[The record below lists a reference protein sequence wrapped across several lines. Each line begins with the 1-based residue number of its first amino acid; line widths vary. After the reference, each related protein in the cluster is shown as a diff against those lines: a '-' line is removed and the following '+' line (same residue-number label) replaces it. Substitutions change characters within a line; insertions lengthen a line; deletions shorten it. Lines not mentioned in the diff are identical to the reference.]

1 MGDEHPHMTFEIVF
15 VLGLTLA
22 ALVLFAMDR
31 LRLDQVAMSVPVVL
45 LLSGILTPAEAVSGL
60 SSRATVTVGSML
72 VLGLGLRKTGLVSAI
87 GAWARTA
94 PLGGKYSRMFALCL
108 VCALLSP
115 FLMTTAVVMVFL
127 PVFVALADQAEEPA
141 SRYLMPLSFVSI
153 LGGTVTLMGTSTNL
167 VVHGEAMRRGFDEL
181 HMFSITPLG
190 LICLAVGLL
199 YLFTAGRVL
208 LPRRVR
214 APDLS
219 SKYDIRR
226 FVTELHVPED
236 SPANGRSLA
245 ELKWGERYGVTVL
258 DIERGEQEITAP
270 HGDRHIRPGDVLYV
284 QGSAERLL
292 ELARRQRLETPRE
305 RKEQGLD
312 LAGGS
317 GRLVEVLVAPGS
329 SLVSRT
335 LRDLNFAQRYDAA
348 VLAIQHHGVT
358 VTERLA
364 EVSFRVGDLL
374 LVHGTANALGRLV
387 EDPGFVPVGEV
398 KAQTGR
404 RPRAGVAAAIMV
416 GVVLSAS
423 LGVLDIMTAALS
435 GVGLM
440 VFTRCVRVE
449 EIYAEMEWMVLFVL
463 AGLIPLGVALET
475 TGAAELLARGVV
487 AATAPLG
494 ASGLVAAFYLV
505 TVLMTAIVSNAAT
518 AVMLTPV
525 AILAATQAGVN
536 PYALLIAVMFG
547 ASASF
552 VTPFGYQ
559 TNVMIYGPGGYRFSD
574 FVKVGGLLNLV
585 LLITASLLIPV
596 FWPS

>member
-1 MGDEHPHMTFEIVF
+1 MTFDIVF
-15 VLGLTLA
+15 VLGLTIA
-22 ALVLFAMDR
+22 ALVLFALDR

-45 LLSGILTPAEAVSGL
+45 LLVGILTPAEAVSGL
-60 SSRATVTVGSML
+60 SSRATVTVGAML

-108 VCALLSP
+108 ICALLSP
-115 FLMTTAVVMVFL
+115 FLMTTAVVLVFL
-127 PVFVALADQAEEPA
+127 PVFVALAEQAEEPA

-167 VVHGEAMRRGFDEL
+167 VVHGEAMRRGYDQL
-181 HMFSITPLG
+181 SMFSITPLG

-199 YLFTAGRVL
+199 YLFTIGRVL
-208 LPRRVR
+208 LPRRIR
-214 APDLS
+214 PPDLS

-270 HGDRHIRPGDVLYV
+270 HGDRHIRPGDILYV

-305 RKEQGLD
+305 RKEHGLD
-312 LAGGS
+312 LEGGG

-329 SLVSRT
+329 NLVSRT
-335 LRDLNFAQRYDAA
+335 LRELNFAQRYDAT
-348 VLAIQHHGVT
+348 VLAIQHHGVN
-358 VTERLA
+358 VRERLA
-364 EVSFRVGDLL
+364 ELPFRVGDLL
-374 LVHGTANALGRLV
+374 LVHGRTAALGRLV

-398 KAQTGR
+398 KTQAGS
-404 RPRAGVAAAIMV
+404 RPRAGVAATIMV

-423 LGVLDIMTAALS
+423 LGILDIMTAALT

-449 EIYAEMEWMVLFVL
+449 EIYGEVEWMVIFVL
-463 AGLIPLGVALET
+463 AGLIPLGVALES
-475 TGAAELLARGVV
+475 TGAAELLAGWVV
-487 AATAPLG
+487 TLTSPLG
-494 ASGLVAAFYLV
+494 EVGLISAFYLM

-525 AILAATQAGVN
+525 AIFAATQAGVN
-536 PYALLIAVMFG
+536 PYALLISVMFG

-574 FVKVGGLLNLV
+574 FVKVGGVLNLI
-585 LLITASLLIPV
+585 LLVTAGLLIPI
-596 FWPS
+596 FFPS

>member
-1 MGDEHPHMTFEIVF
+1 MTFEIAF

-72 VLGLGLRKTGLVSAI
+72 VLGLGLRTTGLVSAI

-94 PLGGKYSRMFALCL
+94 PLGGKYSRMLVLCL

-190 LICLAVGLL
+190 LICLAVGLV

-284 QGSAERLL
+284 QGSAERLI

-312 LAGGS
+312 LAGGD

-374 LVHGTANALGRLV
+374 LVHGTPNALARLV

-398 KAQTGR
+398 KTQTGR

-423 LGVLDIMTAALS
+423 LGLLDIMTAALS

-525 AILAATQAGVN
+525 AIFAATQGGVN

-585 LLITASLLIPV
+585 LLITASLLIPI

>member
-1 MGDEHPHMTFEIVF
+1 MTFDIVF

-22 ALVLFAMDR
+22 ALILFALDR
-31 LRLDQVAMSVPVVL
+31 LRLDQVAMAVPVVL

-94 PLGGKYSRMFALCL
+94 PLGGKYTRLLALCL

-115 FLMTTAVVMVFL
+115 FLMTTAVVMVFI
-127 PVFVALADQAEEPA
+127 PVFIALAEQAGEPP

-167 VVHGEAMRRGFDEL
+167 VVHGEAMSRGFDEL
-181 HMFSITPLG
+181 GMFSITPLG

-199 YLFTAGRVL
+199 YLFTAGRWL

-214 APDLS
+214 PPDLS
-219 SKYDIRR
+219 GKYDVRR

-236 SPANGRSLA
+236 SPANGRTLA
-245 ELKWGERYGVTVL
+245 ELGWGERYDVTVL
-258 DIERGEQEITAP
+258 DIERSDEEITAP
-270 HGDRHIRPGDVLYV
+270 HGDSHIRPGDVLFV

-292 ELARRQRLETPRE
+292 DLARRQRLRTPKAE
-305 RKEQGLD
+305 EAHELD
-312 LAGGS
+312 LTARD
-317 GRLVEVLVAPGS
+317 GRLVEVLVAPASGI
-329 SLVSRT
+329 VGRT
-335 LRDLNFAQRYDAA
+335 LRDLGFAQRYDAT
-348 VLAIQHHGVT
+348 VLAVQHHGVT
-358 VTERLA
+358 VKERLA
-364 EVSFRVGDLL
+364 ELTLRVGDLL
-374 LVHGTANALGRLV
+374 LVHGTTSALERLAD
-387 EDPGFVPVGEV
+387 DPGFIPMAEV
-398 KAQTGR
+398 KAPGGK
-404 RPRAGVAAAIMV
+404 RPRAGVAAAIMA

-423 LGVLDIMTAALS
+423 LGVLDIMTAALT

-449 EIYAEMEWMVLFVL
+449 EIYAEVEWLVIFVL

-475 TGAAELLARGVV
+475 TGAAALLADWVV
-487 AATAPLG
+487 RLTAPLG
-494 ASGLVAAFYLV
+494 ESGLIAAFYLV
-505 TVLMTAIVSNAAT
+505 TAVMTAIVSNAAT

-525 AILAATQAGVN
+525 AIFAATQAGVN
-536 PYALLIAVMFG
+536 PYALLVAVMFG

-574 FVKVGGLLNLV
+574 FVKVGGLLNL
-585 LLITASLLIPV
+585 LLLVTASIFIPL
-596 FWPS
+596 FWRS